1 LKPQQIVVFKDAGA
15 EAEDVRRLVPRLMIN
30 EANTA
35 EFLKIKIP
43 TRTSFPNRLC
53 FYKRFRLGST
63 MTSTALNS
71 LARASSAYL
80 RSAMHQPIQWHEW
93 GAEAFAVARRENKPM
108 LLDIGAVWCHW
119 CHVMDRE
126 SYDDAEIAAIVNQ
139 HFIAVKVD
147 RDERPDID
155 SRYQAAVQAVSGQGG
170 WPLTAFLTPD
180 GKPFY
185 GGTYFPPSDGY
196 GRPSFRRVLLSIA
209 NAYAEKHGDVVEQ
222 AKMVES
228 AIALSESFAGR
239 SGRVSAGVIATI
251 QESAFKMFDPQHG
264 GFGQA
269 PKFPHPSALDLL
281 IERYAKSPPYRK
293 ERDRMGHPDSSESPD
308 SSERNASLRNL
319 ITTTLE
325 HMARGGV
332 YDQLAGGFH
341 RYSVDERWVVPHFE
355 KMCYDNSELLKN
367 YVHAYQATG
376 EEFFAD
382 VARDMI
388 RWMDEWLSD
397 RQRGGFYASQDADI
411 SMDDDGDYFTWTL
424 DEARGVLTKEEAE
437 AAALHY
443 DINEVGEMHHNPAKN
458 VLYVRAPVEEI
469 ARRMNLAPE
478 RVRELLATAK
488 KKMYAA
494 RLQRP
499 TPYVDKTVYVG
510 WNSLCVSAYLE
521 AAKVLN
527 LAEARRF
534 ALKSL
539 DRVLGEAW
547 KAGSEQK
554 NLAGEAPSATRT
566 LLHVVSYSDPK
577 ASHREVPGLLDDY
590 AFTALACLD
599 AYEATADLSYFKFAR
614 AIADAMIERF
624 YDATSG
630 GFFDSEPVAEGT
642 SLGVLATRRKPLQDS
657 PTPAGNPMAA
667 IALMRLHHY
676 TGDAAYRDKAELTLE
691 TFAGVAEQFGIFAA
705 TYGIAVVHLVESPL
719 QVVVIAQDGDEDAAG
734 ELHAAAVAAFAFNK
748 SAVRL
753 AANQA
758 AAENLPPALAA
769 TIPNLPDLSRKPGSR
784 KSFAVL
790 CSGSACQPP
799 VSDAADLRNALEAA
813 LHKN

>member
-1 LKPQQIVVFKDAGA
+1 
-15 EAEDVRRLVPRLMIN
+15 
-30 EANTA
+30 
-35 EFLKIKIP
+35 
-43 TRTSFPNRLC
+43 
-53 FYKRFRLGST
+53 
-63 MTSTALNS
+63 
-71 LARASSAYL
+71 
-80 RSAMHQPIQWHEW
+80 MHQPIRWREW
-93 GAEAFAVARRENKPM
+93 GEEAFAAAQLENKPM

-126 SYDDAEIAAIVNQ
+126 SYDDPAIAAIVNEY
-139 HFIAVKVD
+139 FIAVKVD

-185 GGTYFPPSDGY
+185 GGTYYPPSDGY

-209 NAYAEKHGDVVEQ
+209 NAYKEKHGDVVEQ
-222 AKMVES
+222 ATMVEN
-228 AIALSESFAGR
+228 AIAQSESFAGR
-239 SGRVSAGVIATI
+239 SGRVSAGVIAAI
-251 QESAFKMFDPQHG
+251 EESALKMFDPQHG

-281 IERYAKSPPYRK
+281 IERYARKSKPPFLAPGR
-293 ERDRMGHPDSSESPD
+293 EMGHTEQ
-308 SSERNASLRNL
+308 EQLGNL
-319 ITTTLE
+319 IITTLS
-325 HMARGGV
+325 HMANGGV

-376 EEFFAD
+376 DEFFGE
-382 VARDMI
+382 VAKEII

-397 RQRGGFYASQDADI
+397 RERGGFYASQDADI

-424 DEARGVLTKEEAE
+424 EEARAVLTEEEAQV
-437 AAALHY
+437 AVLRY
-443 DINEVGEMHHNPAKN
+443 DVNEVGEMHHNPAKN

-469 ARRMNLAPE
+469 GRRLNLPPQQVE
-478 RVRELLATAK
+478 ELLASAK
-488 KKMYAA
+488 RKMYAA

-521 AAKVLN
+521 AAKVLG

-534 ALKSL
+534 ALRSL
-539 DRVLGEAW
+539 DRVLAEAW
-547 KAGSEQK
+547 KHH
-554 NLAGEAPSATRT
+554 AGEVGSAGETRT
-566 LLHVVSYSDPK
+566 AAQGLLLHVVAYSDPK
-577 ASHREVPGLLDDY
+577 AEHRDVAGLLDDY

-599 AYEATADLSYFKFAR
+599 AYEATADLSYFRFGR
-614 AIADAMIERF
+614 TIADAMIARF
-624 YDATSG
+624 FDATSG
-630 GFFDSEPVAEGT
+630 GFFDSEPGAGK

-667 IALMRLHHY
+667 IGLARLHHY
-676 TGDAAYRDKAELTLE
+676 TGDPGYRDKAEQTLE

-705 TYGIAVVHLVESPL
+705 TYGIAVVHFLENPV
-719 QVVVIAQDGDEDAAG
+719 QVVVIAESGAEGTAA
-734 ELHAAAVAAFAFNK
+734 ELNAAAVAPFAFNK
-748 SAVRL
+748 TTLRL

-758 AAENLPPALAA
+758 VRENLPPVLAE
-769 TIPNLPDLSRKPGSR
+769 TIPNLPHLGSGN
-784 KSFAVL
+784 SFAVL

-799 VSDAADLRNALEAA
+799 VATAEELGKALRSALQRS
-813 LHKN
+813 